1 MKITNIRFATLVVP
15 LITPFKTSMRTVE
28 NIEDLVVIIET
39 DAGEVGYGS
48 APATPVIT
56 GDTHGSIIAA
66 INLVYK
72 PKLCGMEIDNLNEI
86 IHVIQTSMVN
96 NCSAKA
102 ALEIAIYD
110 LWGKRYNA
118 PLYKLLGGGSNKL
131 CTDITISVDN
141 IDKMIEDSLSA
152 VDNGFDI
159 LKIKIGNNISDDIER
174 VKAIYQA
181 VGKNVLLRL
190 DVNQGWSA
198 KQTVY
203 AAHIFENMGIQ
214 LELIEQPVK
223 ADDFAGLKYISD
235 RVNTPIMADESAFSA
250 KQVVELITHQCV
262 DIINIKLMK
271 TGGISNAI
279 AITEIAK
286 TYQVECMIGCMLEG
300 SIAVSASAHLAAA
313 KSNIITKIDLD
324 GPTLG
329 RFDPVKGGAIF
340 DKSHIKLNNLPGLG
354 IESIEGLIEL

>member
-86 IHVIQTSMVN
+86 IHVIKTSMVN
-96 NCSAKA
+96 NSSAKA

-141 IDKMIEDSLSA
+141 IDKNL
-152 VDNGFDI
+152 N
-159 LKIKIGNNISDDIER
+159 
-174 VKAIYQA
+174 
-181 VGKNVLLRL
+181 
-190 DVNQGWSA
+190 
-198 KQTVY
+198 
-203 AAHIFENMGIQ
+203 
-214 LELIEQPVK
+214 
-223 ADDFAGLKYISD
+223 
-235 RVNTPIMADESAFSA
+235 
-250 KQVVELITHQCV
+250 
-262 DIINIKLMK
+262 
-271 TGGISNAI
+271 
-279 AITEIAK
+279 
-286 TYQVECMIGCMLEG
+286 
-300 SIAVSASAHLAAA
+300 
-313 KSNIITKIDLD
+313 
-324 GPTLG
+324 LG
-329 RFDPVKGGAIF
+329 DT
-340 DKSHIKLNNLPGLG
+340 
-354 IESIEGLIEL
+354 